1 MLHGLVISAAPWG
14 REPPIGGRRR
24 DARRRR
30 FTARTSRE
38 SPCTQVLHT
47 IADITD
53 TVGQSHDKNQSPAAS
68 PLPLHSLPSLLA
80 AFPST
85 FRLLH
90 SDSPKFFQ
98 GRSRPQDRR
107 WTHDR
112 NDRKECSH
120 VLTRSRIDLARL
132 DPSVHPSIHPA
143 SSSSSSRVTRMGQ
156 GQARS
161 RPTRRT
167 DRRTTYLEFHSR
179 ARTHTRA
186 WGGRVE
192 TLTRNTKR
200 RSHVGSWRGYTE
212 NVYAMSTYRS
222 SSGPTTVPSSLLP
235 LSLSVGLT
243 IPVRT
248 TNRKWIFFPLSP
260 RGREGGLPLHRS
272 GRSAFPEEPVNF
284 LRFRGGG
291 LRGNGTRRD
300 ARPRAR
306 RRARKVQAVTE
317 SIPCR

>member
-132 DPSVHPSIHPA
+132 DPSVHPSVQP
-143 SSSSSSRVTRMGQ
+143 
-156 GQARS
+156 
-161 RPTRRT
+161 RPRPRRALHEWGKDKRDLVRPGGPT
-167 DRRTTYLEFHSR
+167 DRRPTLNFIHAR
-179 ARTHTRA
+179 ART
-186 WGGRVE
+186 RV
-192 TLTRNTKR
+192 
-200 RSHVGSWRGYTE
+200 RGE
-212 NVYAMSTYRS
+212 VASRC
-222 SSGPTTVPSSLLP
+222 
-235 LSLSVGLT
+235 
-243 IPVRT
+243 
-248 TNRKWIFFPLSP
+248 
-260 RGREGGLPLHRS
+260 
-272 GRSAFPEEPVNF
+272 
-284 LRFRGGG
+284 
-291 LRGNGTRRD
+291 LRGIRNDVPTLDRGADTPKMCTR
-300 ARPRAR
+300 
-306 RRARKVQAVTE
+306 
-317 SIPCR
+317 

>member
-68 PLPLHSLPSLLA
+68 LLPLHSLPSLLA

-120 VLTRSRIDLARL
+120 VHALA
-132 DPSVHPSIHPA
+132 D
-143 SSSSSSRVTRMGQ
+143 
-156 GQARS
+156 RS
-161 RPTRRT
+161 RPP
-167 DRRTTYLEFHSR
+167 
-179 ARTHTRA
+179 
-186 WGGRVE
+186 
-192 TLTRNTKR
+192 
-200 RSHVGSWRGYTE
+200 RSICPSIR
-212 NVYAMSTYRS
+212 
-222 SSGPTTVPSSLLP
+222 PSSLVLVLVARYTNGARTSEISSDPADRPTDDLP
-235 LSLSVGLT
+235 
-243 IPVRT
+243 
-248 TNRKWIFFPLSP
+248 
-260 RGREGGLPLHRS
+260 
-272 GRSAFPEEPVNF
+272 
-284 LRFRGGG
+284 
-291 LRGNGTRRD
+291 
-300 ARPRAR
+300 
-306 RRARKVQAVTE
+306 
-317 SIPCR
+317 

>member
-112 NDRKECSH
+112 NDRKEVFPRSH
-120 VLTRSRIDLARL
+120 ALADRSRPPRSIR
-132 DPSVHPSIHPA
+132 PSIHP
-143 SSSSSSRVTRMGQ
+143 SSLVLVLVARYTNGARTSEISSDP
-156 GQARS
+156 AD
-161 RPTRRT
+161 RPT
-167 DRRTTYLEFHSR
+167 DD
-179 ARTHTRA
+179 
-186 WGGRVE
+186 
-192 TLTRNTKR
+192 
-200 RSHVGSWRGYTE
+200 
-212 NVYAMSTYRS
+212 
-222 SSGPTTVPSSLLP
+222 LP
-235 LSLSVGLT
+235 
-243 IPVRT
+243 
-248 TNRKWIFFPLSP
+248 
-260 RGREGGLPLHRS
+260 
-272 GRSAFPEEPVNF
+272 
-284 LRFRGGG
+284 
-291 LRGNGTRRD
+291 
-300 ARPRAR
+300 
-306 RRARKVQAVTE
+306 
-317 SIPCR
+317 